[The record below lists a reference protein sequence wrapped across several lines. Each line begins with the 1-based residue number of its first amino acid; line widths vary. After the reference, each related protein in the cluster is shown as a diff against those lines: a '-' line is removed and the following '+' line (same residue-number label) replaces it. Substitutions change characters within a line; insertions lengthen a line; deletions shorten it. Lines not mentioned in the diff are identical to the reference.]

1 MKVYKILHKPTGLF
15 FTPSRGS
22 GNFSTGGK
30 VYSKMPRLEWAY
42 GSSARVVVKTWGGQ
56 KPSKKNQILID
67 YFKIEPHKDSYWL
80 DTYFPTKEED
90 WEIIEL

>member
-1 MKVYKILHKPTGLF
+1 MKVWKIKHKPTGLF

-22 GNFSTGGK
+22 GNFSTRGK
-30 VYSKMPRLEWAY
+30 VYSKIPRLEWAY
-42 GSSARVVVKTWGGQ
+42 GSARVVIKTWNGQ

-67 YFKIEPHKDSYWL
+67 YFNIRSDKNSYWI

-90 WEIIEL
+90 WEIVEL